1 MFSDD
6 VPIRWHVNLESSFWL
21 GIDNV
26 SLSLS
31 LSPSNF
37 QVLGAILTGVIFTD

>member
-26 SLSLS
+26 SLST
-31 LSPSNF
+31 SNF
-37 QVLGAILTGVIFTD
+37 LVLGAILTGLAFTD

>member
-26 SLSLS
+26 SLSL
-31 LSPSNF
+31 PTSNF